1 MIWLELLQALGLVLV
16 LEGLLP
22 AVAPT
27 RYSRM
32 LGTLSRVRPASLRA
46 VGLVSMVVGALI
58 FNLLT

>member
-16 LEGLLP
+16 LEGLMP
-22 AVAPT
+22 AIAPE

-32 LGTLSRVRPASLRA
+32 LGVLSRVKPASLRA
-46 VGLVSMVVGALI
+46 IGLVSMVVGALV